1 MNFIDMRQEAVVVE
15 RSFLQRV
22 FAWMFI
28 GLLITAAVSLIVATN
43 DSLFDAANSGLLY
56 VAIFAELGVVLL
68 LSFAVNRLS
77 AGAVTALFV
86 GYAALN
92 GFTLSIILVYAGAE
106 TVTTAFVATACLFG
120 ALAIIGATT
129 NMDLQGLGT
138 YLLVGLIGLIVVSI
152 LNIFLASNAIDWL
165 VCIAGVVIFTGLTAY
180 DVQRISR
187 ITHGNQKMAIMAAL
201 RLYLDFINLFIY
213 LLRIMMKLQRR

>member
-15 RSFLQRV
+15 RGFLQRV

-28 GLLITAAVSLIVATN
+28 GLLVTAAVSLIVATN
-43 DSLFDAANSGLLY
+43 DSLFNTANSGLFY
-56 VAIFAELGVVLL
+56 VAIILELGVVMT
-68 LSFAVNRLS
+68 LSFAINRMS
-77 AGAVTALFV
+77 AGVATALFV

-92 GFTLSIILVYAGAE
+92 GFTLSLILVYAGAE

-129 NMDLQGLGT
+129 QMNLQAMGT
-138 YLLVGLIGLIVVSI
+138 YLLVGLIGLIVVSV
-152 LNIFLASNAIDWL
+152 LNMFLRSNAVDWL
-165 VCIAGVVIFTGLTAY
+165 VSIAGVLIFTGLTAY

-187 ITHGNQKMAIMAAL
+187 ITHGNQKMAIMGAL
-201 RLYLDFINLFIY
+201 HLYLDFINLFIY

>member
-1 MNFIDMRQEAVVVE
+1 MNFMNMRQEAVVVE
-15 RSFLQRV
+15 RGFLQRV
-22 FAWMFI
+22 FAWMFL

-43 DSLFDAANSGLLY
+43 DSLMDAASSGLFY
-56 VAIFAELGVVLL
+56 VAIMLEFGVVLL
-68 LSFAVNRLS
+68 LSFMIRRMS
-77 AGAVTALFV
+77 AEVATILFV
-86 GYAALN
+86 AYAALN
-92 GFTLSIILVYAGAE
+92 GFTLSLILVYAGAE

-129 NMDLQGLGT
+129 EMDLQAMGT

-152 LNIFLASNAIDWL
+152 LNMFLRSNAVDWL
-165 VCIAGVVIFTGLTAY
+165 VSIAGVVIFTGLTAY

-187 ITHGNQKMAIMAAL
+187 ITGGDQKMAIMGAL

>member
-1 MNFIDMRQEAVVVE
+1 MNFMNMRQEAVVVE
-15 RSFLQRV
+15 RGFLQRV
-22 FAWMFI
+22 FAWMFL

-43 DSLFDAANSGLLY
+43 DSLMDVASSGLFY
-56 VAIFAELGVVLL
+56 VAMILEVGVVLI
-68 LSFAVNRLS
+68 LSFAIRRMS
-77 AGAVTALFV
+77 AEVATILFV
-86 GYAALN
+86 AYAALN
-92 GFTLSIILVYAGAE
+92 GFTLSLILVYAGAE

-129 NMDLQGLGT
+129 EMDLQAMGT
-138 YLLVGLIGLIVVSI
+138 YLLVGLIGLIVVSV
-152 LNIFLASNAIDWL
+152 LNIFLRSNAVDWL
-165 VCIAGVVIFTGLTAY
+165 VSIAGVVIFTGLTAY

-187 ITHGNQKMAIMAAL
+187 ITGGDQKTAIMGAL